1 MGYIYVC
8 AGFVC
13 ASGDS
18 EHDNSRSL
26 LKVHLQIGCIY
37 MIAVAVAV
45 KSSQPKEQPAE
56 SSGEIKAAWSDFY
69 NAPSS
74 PCGTSSCGC
83 FNSMGSSCCAT
94 MGLDSGPLCHAPSS
108 PWDLFILRRCKVC
121 STRLYLAN
129 YRLRMTFASHT

>member
-45 KSSQPKEQPAE
+45 KSSQPKEHCAE
-56 SSGEIKAAWSDFY
+56 SSGEIKAAWS
-69 NAPSS
+69 
-74 PCGTSSCGC
+74 
-83 FNSMGSSCCAT
+83 GSVHHV
-94 MGLDSGPLCHAPSS
+94 GLNFLYKMNSGPIIS
-108 PWDLFILRRCKVC
+108 
-121 STRLYLAN
+121 
-129 YRLRMTFASHT
+129 